1 MLTSALYHPGV
12 LINKYGVL
20 ALAWDD
26 TQPLS
31 CAEFGVDDDVD
42 NGNVDASDER
52 HTLAL
57 PLFPF
62 TISRNIML
70 FYTLSITHPKKALID
85 CKPCYLLVKIPLGPS

>member
-31 CAEFGVDDDVD
+31 CVEFVVDDDVD
-42 NGNVDASDER
+42 NDKIGDSDEK
-52 HTLAL
+52 LMVMMMAMVKVNL
-57 PLFPF
+57 
-62 TISRNIML
+62 I
-70 FYTLSITHPKKALID
+70 TLSMVVMIKECFP
-85 CKPCYLLVKIPLGPS
+85 

>member
-31 CAEFGVDDDVD
+31 CVEFVVDDDVD
-42 NGNVDASDER
+42 NDKIGDSDEK
-52 HTLAL
+52 LLVMMMAMVKVNL
-57 PLFPF
+57 
-62 TISRNIML
+62 I
-70 FYTLSITHPKKALID
+70 TLSMVVMIKECLP
-85 CKPCYLLVKIPLGPS
+85 

>member
-1 MLTSALYHPGV
+1 MLTSALYHLGV

-42 NGNVDASDER
+42 NDNV
-52 HTLAL
+52 
-57 PLFPF
+57 
-62 TISRNIML
+62 
-70 FYTLSITHPKKALID
+70 
-85 CKPCYLLVKIPLGPS
+85 